1 MKHIVKLASPHFD
14 ETHVSSADIVS
25 HVERYKGDLQVDTLH
40 CIQWMARIDLSK
52 ENERLDVLE
61 RDYDTLGDVFKK
73 LKSSKDIEQVGC
85 FPYTTGFAQKAIK
98 TGLFDCMV
106 DYLNPLET
114 NALDYM
120 KDLQTAGMPFTAL
133 RPFNAGKCLDEGYTI
148 AKLLDYVKQNAP
160 LSGAI
165 IGTGSFEHFNEIR
178 RLFEQ

>member
-1 MKHIVKLASPHFD
+1 
-14 ETHVSSADIVS
+14 
-25 HVERYKGDLQVDTLH
+25 
-40 CIQWMARIDLSK
+40 
-52 ENERLDVLE
+52 
-61 RDYDTLGDVFKK
+61 
-73 LKSSKDIEQVGC
+73 
-85 FPYTTGFAQKAIK
+85 
-98 TGLFDCMV
+98 MV

-133 RPFNAGKCLDEGYTI
+133 RPFNAGKCFDEGYTI
-148 AKLLDYVKQNAP
+148 AKLLDYVKQSTP